1 MKKVK
6 HVVQYAVFAA
16 YHLSLETSFLADE
29 GATLPKMRLNHSI
42 SKPERMMADNAIS
55 AIPSSKVATN
65 YQEVAD
71 DSTRDDGSV
80 SLRLEHGGLES
91 LSEQL
96 NHSFVS
102 SVPLFLDCRYG
113 PTDACNDN
121 LEPDMGLDFRSFNE
135 CKGLKVPIVNSFGAL
150 QQELQ
155 EIMGREERQ
164 LGESHELMKF
174 EGANEDEASS
184 EYFSAADTNQSIL
197 VSFSSRCVLKGIVC
211 ERSRLLRI
219 KFYGSFD
226 KPLGR
231 YLHDDL
237 FDQVTHFRFSF
248 YLLIYFLIYCG
259 SYELI
264 GFFVCLPDI
273 LLSIL

>member
-29 GATLPKMRLNHSI
+29 GATLPKMRLKHSI

-55 AIPSSKVATN
+55 AIPSSKVAAN

-96 NHSFVS
+96 NHSSVS
-102 SVPLFLDCRYG
+102 SVPLFLDRRYG
-113 PTDACNDN
+113 DGPSDACNNN
-121 LEPDMGLDFRSFNE
+121 LEHDVGLDFRSFNE
-135 CKGLKVPIVNSFGAL
+135 CKDLKVPIVNSFDAL

-155 EIMGREERQ
+155 EIMGQEERQ
-164 LGESHELMKF
+164 LAESHELMKF
-174 EGANEDEASS
+174 EGVNEDEVSG

-197 VSFSSRCVLKGIVC
+197 VSFSSRCVLKGTVC

-237 FDQVTHFRFSF
+237 FNQVTYFRLSF
-248 YLLIYFLIYCG
+248 YLLIYFLIYYG
-259 SYELI
+259 I
-264 GFFVCLPDI
+264 VMN
-273 LLSIL
+273 